1 MCTLWSESVQIF
13 SQNTIPLVTR
23 SSFCSRGHFKV
34 FFVAF
39 IDSHITKMVTLKVYS
54 LDDKGRD
61 GDCYRKLV
69 NEKIQKVGVGL
80 N

>member
-1 MCTLWSESVQIF
+1 M
-13 SQNTIPLVTR
+13 
-23 SSFCSRGHFKV
+23 

-39 IDSHITKMVTLKVYS
+39 IDSHITKMVTFKVYS

-69 NEKIQKVGVGL
+69 NEKLQKVGVGL